1 MLNRGNFQS
10 FTSSKLLQVILFRIA
25 LLASL
30 RLSKFLLVNKLK
42 IAFRTHDLGVKGLE
56 NAVQKCENCGISAVQ
71 LVAYKF
77 LDDVKYVPGG
87 LKKER
92 AEEIGKALKAANI
105 YVPLIGA
112 YFNPVHSDKEKVA
125 NCKAIFKDYLKCSA
139 LLGCNIVGSE
149 TGSFNDD
156 KWTYNPLNRT
166 EEALET
172 VIKTF
177 KELALYAKEVGAYIG
192 MEGAAGHVCYDV
204 ATLKRAVDGVNEDNV
219 KVIFDIYNYLDA
231 SNYKNYLEILDEG
244 LKTFAGKI
252 VVFHVKD
259 CVFEDGKLKQVAPGK
274 GMFDFNKLLGKI
286 KDYDKDAVLV
296 LEGTAGDD
304 ILPCIDFINKK
315 WSEV

>member
-1 MLNRGNFQS
+1 M
-10 FTSSKLLQVILFRIA
+10 
-25 LLASL
+25 
-30 RLSKFLLVNKLK
+30 K

-56 NAVQKCENCGISAVQ
+56 DAVQKCENCGISAVQ

-125 NCKAIFKDYLKCSA
+125 NCKAIFKDYLKYSA

-172 VIKTF
+172 VVKTF
-177 KELALYAKEVGAYIG
+177 KELALYAREVGAYIG

-259 CVFEDGKLKQVAPGK
+259 CVFEDGKLKQVAPGR

-286 KDYDKDAVLV
+286 KAYDKDAVLV

-304 ILPCIDFINKK
+304 ILPCISFIKK
-315 WSEV
+315 VWESV